1 MYVSYTSL
9 FQEKLSRIKS
19 AESVLSQYKSEKAAV
34 KAIIPMVYSESLPD
48 AVINLSTSI
57 NKLLLP
63 MLKKHILSTT
73 DYCWLRGACYRGK
86 KSELL
91 YKEILPQKGVKGL
104 KAFIEVLQDIGRKTP
119 KYQKHLD
126 VLKSNLQAH
135 LPKF

>member
-1 MYVSYTSL
+1 M
-9 FQEKLSRIKS
+9 FQEKVSQIKS
-19 AESVLSQYKSEKAAV
+19 AESVLRQHKSEKAAM
-34 KAIIPMVYSESLPD
+34 KTIIPMVYSESLQD
-48 AVINLSTSI
+48 AVNNLSTSI

-86 KSELL
+86 RSELL

-104 KAFIEVLQDIGRKTP
+104 KAFVEVLQDVGRKMP

-126 VLKSNLQAH
+126 VLKFSLQAH
-135 LPKF
+135 LPES

>member
-1 MYVSYTSL
+1 MHDL
-9 FQEKLSRIKS
+9 IGFLQNKI
-19 AESVLSQYKSEKAAV
+19 AGSVLCQYRAAT

-73 DYCWLRGACYRGK
+73 DYCWLRGVCSHRM
-86 KSELL
+86 KSEFL
-91 YKEILPQKGVKGL
+91 YKEILPQKGAKGL
-104 KAFIEVLQDIGRKTP
+104 KAFMKVLQDVGRKMP
-119 KYQKHLD
+119 KCQKHLD

-135 LPKF
+135 Y

>member
-1 MYVSYTSL
+1 ML
-9 FQEKLSRIKS
+9 QEKVSQIKS
-19 AESVLSQYKSEKAAV
+19 AESVLRQHKNEKAAM
-34 KAIIPMVYSESLPD
+34 KAIIPMVYSESLQD

-86 KSELL
+86 RSELL

-104 KAFIEVLQDIGRKTP
+104 KAFMEVLQDVGRKMP
-119 KYQKHLD
+119 KYQKHLIE
-126 VLKSNLQAH
+126 LKSSLQAH

>member
-1 MYVSYTSL
+1 M
-9 FQEKLSRIKS
+9 FQEKVSLIKS
-19 AESVLSQYKSEKAAV
+19 AESVLRQHKSEKAAM
-34 KAIIPMVYSESLPD
+34 KTIIPMVYSESLQD
-48 AVINLSTSI
+48 AVDNLSTSI

-86 KSELL
+86 RSELL

-104 KAFIEVLQDIGRKTP
+104 KAFVEVLQDVGRKMP

-126 VLKSNLQAH
+126 VLKFSLQAH
-135 LPKF
+135 LPES

>member
-1 MYVSYTSL
+1 MFKIL

-104 KAFIEVLQDIGRKTP
+104 KAFMKVLQDVGRKTP